1 MSRIPETTR
10 NDRVEAMDVKTFL
23 MELSRSTGVSG
34 YEQPVADVVRRA
46 FAPHV
51 DEIREDALGNVIM
64 LKRGSGDGAPK
75 VMLAAHMDE
84 IGLVVTK
91 VEEDGFIRFSSIGG
105 VDQRILPAAE
115 VVVHGKKT
123 LLGVV
128 GAKPPHVQ
136 LAGERDKAV
145 KMEDLFIDVG
155 LDGKEAKELVSVG
168 DMITLRQ
175 DPIDMNGKLAG
186 KIMDD
191 RSGVAALYACCQ
203 TLKKLHHTADV
214 YFVATVQ
221 EEVGVRGATVSTF
234 GILPDVG
241 IAVDVGHGDM
251 AGVSGGTLK
260 LGGGPGIGLGP
271 HVHPKLFDKLKDVA
285 DRWKI
290 EYSIEPSPYPG
301 GTDAYAIQV
310 VQAGVPTALISIPL
324 RYMHT
329 PVEMLDLADV
339 ETAGRL
345 MALFISEMDVE
356 FVEGLRCY

>member
-1 MSRIPETTR
+1 MVTETIR
-10 NDRVEAMDVKTFL
+10 MVGWEEMDVKEFL
-23 MELSRSTGVSG
+23 IELSNATGVSG
-34 YEQPVADVVRRA
+34 YEDAVAEVVKKA

-51 DEIREDALGNVIM
+51 DEIRQDALGNVIM
-64 LKRGSGDGAPK
+64 LKRGTGDSPPK

-91 VEEDGFIRFSSIGG
+91 VEDDGFLRVSSMGG

-115 VVVHGKKT
+115 VIVHGKQK

-136 LAGERDKAV
+136 QPDERNKAV
-145 KMEDLFIDVG
+145 KMQDLFIDIG
-155 LDGKEAKELVSVG
+155 LSGDEAKEVVSVG
-168 DMITLRQ
+168 DMITIRQ
-175 DPIDMNGKLAG
+175 EPTEMNGKLAG
-186 KIMDD
+186 KVMDD
-191 RSGVAALYACCQ
+191 RAGVAALFACCLA
-203 TLKKLHHTADV
+203 LKKIQHRADV

-234 GILPDVG
+234 GILPEIG

-251 AGVSGGTLK
+251 AGVSGTLK
-260 LGGGPGIGLGP
+260 LGGGPGVGIGP
-271 HVHPKLFDKLKDVA
+271 HVHPKLFAKLKAVA
-285 DRWKI
+285 DDWKI
-290 EYSIEPSPYPG
+290 DYAVDPSPYPG

-310 VQAGVPTALISIPL
+310 TAAGIPTALISIPL

-329 PVEMLDLADV
+329 PVETLDLADIDK
-339 ETAGRL
+339 AGRL
-345 MALFISEMDVE
+345 MALFISEVDAE